1 MIDKDH
7 IKLFHDSLLAAGRST
22 ATASAYASDVTKFFQ
37 WLDLAGKP
45 PMEDSFGV
53 DANEFITECRK
64 PGLWAASNGSIL
76 RYMSALRAFHR
87 FLIASGIRATIPFVN
102 YRAPKQHR
110 ASAHPLPGMMVDV
123 DAMIKASWRP
133 HHRVLIGLCGYAGL
147 RVSEARSITPRSIL
161 TDHDGNA
168 WLAVYGKGGTYREV
182 PVADELLTL
191 LVDNAPAD
199 PDTPYVQV
207 GDRSARKA
215 ITQIAKRAGITRGV
229 SSHDLRHTFGT
240 EVYSKTKDLRVT
252 QELLGHSS
260 SHTTEGYTGITE
272 DSKRAAVMAALS

>member
-1 MIDKDH
+1 MIDPSH
-7 IKLFHDSLLAAGRST
+7 IKLFHDSLLAAGRSE
-22 ATASAYASDVTKFFQ
+22 ATASAYESDITKFFQ
-37 WLDLAGKP
+37 WRQPTTHDYGD
-45 PMEDSFGV
+45 E
-53 DANEFITECRK
+53 ANAFITELRK
-64 PGLWAASNGSIL
+64 GGTASNGSIL

-87 FLIASGIRATIPFVN
+87 YLIGAGFAATTPFVN
-102 YRAPKQHR
+102 YRPPKQHR

-133 HHRVLIGLCGYAGL
+133 HHKVLIGLCGYAGL
-147 RVSEARSITPRSIL
+147 RVSEARSITPRSVI
-161 TDHDGNA
+161 TDHEGNA

-182 PVADELLTL
+182 PVADELWTL
-191 LVDNAPAD
+191 LTDYAPAG
-199 PDTPYVQV
+199 PDDAYVQI

-215 ITQIAKRAGITRGV
+215 ITQIACRAGITRDV

-240 EVYSKTKDLRVT
+240 EIYSKTKDLRVT

-260 SHTTEGYTGITE
+260 SHTTEGYTGVAA